1 MNNDPADERAR
12 ARNALQLTRELE
24 KKRKSLP
31 HPGGGGTRGYAVW
44 FRQAKLAKKLAGQPT
59 MAYDASLRRSEF
71 DLGWNRNGLA
81 EMDRLG

>member
-44 FRQAKLAKKLAGQPT
+44 FGQAELAKKL
-59 MAYDASLRRSEF
+59 DDFRRTSREVSCSI
-71 DLGWNRNGLA
+71 
-81 EMDRLG
+81 